1 MSARENES
9 QISQNYILHLKFS
22 EFHLCFHNSCKIWHS
37 FSRTPVRNFLWCYYR
52 WLITSLALE
61 KCKKECNAPYII
73 LVQGFCPLKIEI
85 TQFPGGFRLK
95 ALEALTNI
103 ARQANRILN
112 QYDSGTSKISVP
124 DIYIIYNSNGPRVH
138 KTQTSRPPFV
148 RQVHRKM

>member
-1 MSARENES
+1 M
-9 QISQNYILHLKFS
+9 
-22 EFHLCFHNSCKIWHS
+22 
-37 FSRTPVRNFLWCYYR
+37 
-52 WLITSLALE
+52 
-61 KCKKECNAPYII
+61 PYIS

-112 QYDSGTSKISVP
+112 QCDSGTSKISVP